1 MVLKKFILNATKQ
14 NKQKRRPHSNTFRT
28 EHLTNM
34 SITSFDHFIETLESV
49 PSELQR
55 NFNLMEDLDRRGGDI
70 VKRINDCVREYRNTD
85 NKEERMTL
93 FKESMDLF
101 DKARS
106 FADDKVDLAM
116 QTYDLVDKHIRRLE
130 SLSGAQALITPTATS
145 TNTGEKHK
153 NKNQSQIG
161 ANSKH
166 SKSSSK
172 TGKLAASL
180 NSAGSN
186 QNKGGAGSSGEN
198 EINSMGLLAEPLAVD
213 MPLDPNEPKYC
224 TCHQVSFGEMIAC
237 DNKDCPIEWF
247 HFACV
252 DLKSKPKGKWYCPE
266 CFNINKKGKHKTF
279 KRQKT

>member
-1 MVLKKFILNATKQ
+1 
-14 NKQKRRPHSNTFRT
+14 
-28 EHLTNM
+28 M
-34 SITSFDHFIETLESV
+34 SITSFDHFIETLENV
-49 PSELQR
+49 PAELQR
-55 NFNLMEDLDRRGGDI
+55 NFQVMEDLDRRGCEL
-70 VKRINDCVREYRNTD
+70 VKRINECVREYKKTD
-85 NKEERMTL
+85 KKDERILL

-130 SLSGAQALITPTATS
+130 CLSGAQTATS
-145 TNTGEKHK
+145 ETTSTTITTEKTNSKISGNK
-153 NKNQSQIG
+153 KNQKGSG
-161 ANSKH
+161 TRSNENLGE
-166 SKSSSK
+166 SSSIK
-172 TGKLAASL
+172 
-180 NSAGSN
+180 
-186 QNKGGAGSSGEN
+186 
-198 EINSMGLLAEPLAVD
+198 MEPVLAVD

-266 CFNINKKGKHKTF
+266 CFNINKKVKHRF
-279 KRQKT
+279 KRPKM

>member
-1 MVLKKFILNATKQ
+1 
-14 NKQKRRPHSNTFRT
+14 
-28 EHLTNM
+28 M

-55 NFNLMEDLDRRGGDI
+55 NFVLMADLDKRAYELVR
-70 VKRINDCVREYRNTD
+70 RINDCIREYKTSEKKD
-85 NKEERMTL
+85 ERISL

-106 FADDKVDLAM
+106 YADDKVDLAM

-130 SLSGAQALITPTATS
+130 GISGAQAITGLELNGT
-145 TNTGEKHK
+145 
-153 NKNQSQIG
+153 
-161 ANSKH
+161 
-166 SKSSSK
+166 SSSLGQNRIEGVK
-172 TGKLAASL
+172 DGNGGTGCIATES
-180 NSAGSN
+180 
-186 QNKGGAGSSGEN
+186 
-198 EINSMGLLAEPLAVD
+198 LAVD

-237 DNKDCPIEWF
+237 DNKDCRIEWF

-266 CFNINKKGKHKTF
+266 CFNINKKGKHRF

>member
-1 MVLKKFILNATKQ
+1 
-14 NKQKRRPHSNTFRT
+14 
-28 EHLTNM
+28 M
-34 SITSFDHFIETLESV
+34 SITSFDHFIETLENV
-49 PSELQR
+49 PTELQR
-55 NFNLMEDLDRRGGDI
+55 NFTLMSDLDKRAGSL
-70 VKRINDCVREYRNTD
+70 VKRINECVDEYRKTD
-85 NKEERMTL
+85 KKEERISL

-130 SLSGAQALITPTATS
+130 SLSGSQTPS
-145 TNTGEKHK
+145 DTNG
-153 NKNQSQIG
+153 
-161 ANSKH
+161 NSGPNGQTQKGRNRD
-166 SKSSSK
+166 SS
-172 TGKLAASL
+172 
-180 NSAGSN
+180 
-186 QNKGGAGSSGEN
+186 GGGGGTGSSG
-198 EINSMGLLAEPLAVD
+198 GLGANAGDSTTCNATEPLAVD

-266 CFNINKKGKHKTF
+266 CFNINKKGKHRLK
-279 KRQKT
+279 KQKS